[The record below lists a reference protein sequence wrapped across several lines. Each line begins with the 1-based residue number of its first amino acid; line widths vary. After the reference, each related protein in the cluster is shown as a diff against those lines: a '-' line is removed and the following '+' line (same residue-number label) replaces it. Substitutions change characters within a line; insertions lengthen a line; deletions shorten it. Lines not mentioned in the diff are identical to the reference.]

1 MQVVKRD
8 GRKVEFDSS
17 KIESAIKKA
26 FIESNEEY
34 DHNLALKSISRID
47 DSMTVEQIQ
56 DIVVKVLQSSKFK
69 KTAECYIKY
78 RYKRE
83 LDRKGF
89 KSLDKR
95 FQDIIFNGD
104 NENANKPSHLLNVKR
119 DLIAGEYFRYRTEQI
134 LPKHLMEAHINKT
147 IHIHDTDFLG
157 DVRVTNCCVFDL
169 EDMLKNGTRVNN
181 ADIGEPNSIGVACT
195 VATQIIANIA
205 FQQYGGI
212 SVTNFNEIMAYY
224 AKKDFE
230 REYKYIC
237 DILNIEYPTTIGSG
251 VVYEDLVYDNI
262 KNKTKD
268 KVSKLIENSTQTV
281 EYQLN
286 SISSSSQTPFSTLS
300 FNIPTSWESEQVTLK
315 YFKVRRDGLGF
326 KEKRTAIFP
335 KLSLFVVDGYNLK
348 EGDPYFHIVQ
358 DASKTIAKCFYPDI
372 LHYSKEDYNKGMY
385 YSRMGCRSKVNQD
398 FVDSNGNYS
407 QSKRFNWGVHTL
419 SLGHIALQ
427 SLRDGGTE
435 EVFFN
440 HLDSSIKLM
449 EEAILFRFNHMKDM
463 KAKESPILFMYG
475 GLARLNPDDSIEHL
489 LRSDISSV
497 SFGYMGIDDATRIL
511 LGETIKDKKGRE
523 FGLKLMKTLRD
534 SADDMKK
541 RLNLPISVYPSPI
554 ESLIYKT
561 FKTDIKNYSDVMPQW
576 LKERGYYTNSYH
588 YSSELPIDAFDK
600 LKIESE
606 YVKYNN
612 GANINYSEIGL
623 VKNNPN
629 TIIELIQYGHELGIE
644 YQGFNVRND
653 KCFKCEHEGE
663 MIYDDKNN
671 TYRCPVCGN
680 DDQSSMSVISRL
692 CGYLGNLEERKSSKG
707 RMLEI
712 KNRAVHV

>member
-1 MQVVKRD
+1 MQVIKRD

-89 KSLDKR
+89 SDLDNR
-95 FQDIIFNGD
+95 FREIIFNGD
-104 NENANKPSHLLNVKR
+104 DENANKPSHLLNVKR

-134 LPKHLMEAHINKT
+134 LPKELLEAHKSKL
-147 IHIHDTDFLG
+147 IHFHDADFLG
-157 DVRVTNCCVFDL
+157 DVRVTNCCIFDL

-195 VATQIIANIA
+195 VTTQIIANIA

-212 SVTNFNEIMAYY
+212 SVPNFNEIMSYY

-237 DILNIEYPTTIGSG
+237 DILEIPYPETIGSG
-251 VVYEDLVYDNI
+251 ILYDEKKYEDI
-262 KNKTKD
+262 KNKTKL
-268 KVSKLIENSTQTV
+268 KISKLIENACQTV

-286 SISSSSQTPFSTLS
+286 SISSASQTPFSTLT
-300 FNIPTSWESEQVTLK
+300 FNIPTSWESEQIILK

-326 KEKRTAIFP
+326 KEKRVAIFP
-335 KLSLFVVDGYNLK
+335 KLSMFVVDGYNLK
-348 EGDPYFHIVQ
+348 ESDPYFNILE
-358 DASKTIAKCFYPDI
+358 DASKTIAKCFYPDV
-372 LHYSKEDYNKGMY
+372 LHYSMENYNKNKY
-385 YSRMGCRSKVNQD
+385 YVRMGCRSKVNQD
-398 FVDSNGNYS
+398 FVDNNGNTV

-419 SLGHIALQ
+419 NLGQVALK
-427 SLRDGGTE
+427 SLREGGTKE
-435 EVFFN
+435 AFYKNLNESFA
-440 HLDSSIKLM
+440 LM
-449 EEAILFRFNHMKDM
+449 EKAILFRFEHMRYM
-463 KAKESPILFMYG
+463 KAGESPILFMYG
-475 GLARLNPDDSIEHL
+475 GLARLDKDDTIEHL

-511 LGETIKDKKGRE
+511 LGKTIKDSEGRE
-523 FGLKLMKTLRD
+523 FGLELMEYMFEYTKMLKT
-534 SADDMKK
+534 
-541 RLNLPISVYPSPI
+541 RLKLPISVYPSPI
-554 ESLIYKT
+554 ESLIYKA
-561 FKTDIKNYSDVMPQW
+561 FKEDFKNYSDVMPDW
-576 LKERGYYTNSYH
+576 LKDRGYYTNSYH
-588 YSSELPIDAFDK
+588 YSSELPISAFEK
-600 LKIESE
+600 LAIESE
-606 YVKYNN
+606 YVKFNN
-612 GANINYSEIGL
+612 GANINYSEMGL
-623 VKNNPN
+623 VKNNPK
-629 TIIELIQYGHELGIE
+629 TIIELIQYANELGIE

-653 KCFKCEHEGE
+653 KCFECGHEGE
-663 MIYDDKNN
+663 MTYSLENN
-671 TYRCPVCGN
+671 NYTCPSCGN
-680 DDQSSMSVISRL
+680 SNQTKLSVISRL
-692 CGYLGNLEERKSSKG
+692 CGYLGNLEERKSVKG
-707 RMLEI
+707 RMAEI
-712 KNRAVHV
+712 KNRSIHI